1 MARWWNRFQSGVY
14 TRAHWINELYAR
26 ATSGRTAEIPQPPLA
41 PLRRPLAEA
50 RVGMVTAAGV
60 HLVDQPPFDMDDP
73 EGDASYRVIPGE
85 ADVSALTITHD
96 YYDHSAADRDVNC
109 TFPIE
114 RIGELARA
122 GELGEAAPRHVGMMG
137 HLFGAQRERL
147 VRETVGEIAGLFE
160 QDAVDLVLATP
171 G

>member
-26 ATSGRTAEIPQPPLA
+26 ATSGRSAEIPLPPLA
-41 PLRRPLAEA
+41 LPPRPLSRA

-60 HLVDQPPFDMDDP
+60 HLADQPAFDMDDA
-73 EGDASYRVIPGE
+73 EGDASYRVIPG
-85 ADVSALTITHD
+85 DVDVAALTITHD
-96 YYDHSAADRDVNC
+96 YYDHGAADRDVNC
-109 TFPIE
+109 TFPVE
-114 RIGELARA
+114 RLRELARA
-122 GELGEAAPRHVGMMG
+122 GEVGAVAPRHVGMMG
-137 HLFGAQRERL
+137 HLFGAQRARL
-147 VRETVGEIAGLFE
+147 VRDTATEIAGIFQ